1 MNGRDYVAV
10 ANRRLW
16 EEEVKKGCG
25 YTIPWLDLD
34 VDLLHRYAG
43 GELESLPEPLDCLSP
58 PSVFAGV
65 EGKDV
70 LCLAA
75 GGGQQSAVF
84 SLLEAKVT
92 VVDLAEG
99 QLKGDRRSAEH
110 YGYEVT
116 TLHADMRDLS
126 CIAGGSFDL
135 VYQAPSLA
143 YIPHL
148 HEVYAGVSRVL
159 RPGGLYRAQYHQPAI
174 FFAGWDGE
182 GYRITEPYAERVL
195 RREDGGIEFR
205 HYMDDIFGGLIDV
218 GLSIRQVVDEG
229 RRREPDPEAP
239 PGSWEHQDAYVGGGF
254 VIVAAKDKDLA
265 GF

>member
-1 MNGRDYVAV
+1 MSTNDEVAV
-10 ANRRLW
+10 ANQRLW

-34 VDLLHRYAG
+34 VGLLRRYAG
-43 GELESLPEPLDCLSP
+43 GELESLPEPMDSLSP

-84 SLLEAKVT
+84 SLLGAKVT

-99 QLKGDRRSAEH
+99 QLRGDRKAAAH

-126 CIAGGSFDL
+126 CIGDGSFDL
-135 VYQAPSLA
+135 VYQAPSLC

-159 RPGGLYRAQYHQPAI
+159 RAGGRYRAQYHQPAI

-182 GYRITEPYAERVL
+182 GYRLTEPYAERVL

-205 HYMDDIFGGLIDV
+205 HYMDDIFGGLLDA
-218 GLSIRQVVDEG
+218 GLSIRQVIDKG
-229 RRREPDPEAP
+229 RHREPDPEAP
-239 PGSWEHQDAYVGGGF
+239 PGSWEHLDSYVGGGF
-254 VIVAAKDKDLA
+254 VIVAAKDKDLS
-265 GF
+265 GC

>member
-1 MNGRDYVAV
+1 MSMNDEVAV

-34 VDLLHRYAG
+34 IALLRRYARG
-43 GELESLPEPLDCLSP
+43 GLERLPEPLECLSP
-58 PSVFAGV
+58 FSVFAGV

-84 SLLEAKVT
+84 GLLGARVT

-99 QLKGDRRSAEH
+99 QLSGDRKAAAH

-126 CIAGGSFDL
+126 RIDDGSFDL
-135 VYQAPSLA
+135 VYQAPSLC
-143 YIPHL
+143 YIPDIRQ
-148 HEVYAGVSRVL
+148 VYGEVSRVL
-159 RPGGLYRAQYHQPAI
+159 RPGGRYRAQYHQPAI

-195 RREDGGIEFR
+195 RRDDGGIEFR
-205 HYMDDIFGGLIDV
+205 HYMDDIFGGLVDA
-218 GLSIRQVVDEG
+218 GFSLRRVVDKG
-229 RRREPDPEAP
+229 RYRQPDPQAP

-254 VIVAAKDKDLA
+254 VVVAEKDKDPS